1 MAGSNGDKV
10 KQFIGL
16 DLTGSGYLFTTT
28 LGLKEQAV

>member
-16 DLTGSGYLFTTT
+16 DLTGSGVSFYNDS
-28 LGLKEQAV
+28 GA